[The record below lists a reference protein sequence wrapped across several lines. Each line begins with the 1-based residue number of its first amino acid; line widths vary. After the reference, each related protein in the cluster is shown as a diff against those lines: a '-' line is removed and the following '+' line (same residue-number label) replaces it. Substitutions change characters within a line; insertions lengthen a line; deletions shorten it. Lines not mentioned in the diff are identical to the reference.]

1 MNHTAPTPLLRADR
15 IPAATPWLT
24 LAERAQL
31 ERDLA
36 DLPELADHLDRDYAA
51 LLGRGSRSHNDPR
64 VRVPIDPAI
73 LDLADSRLKG
83 DAWADPMGEADL
95 ARRIGSRRQ
104 GILPTLRSW
113 VLLAEGEML
122 DDGARHTDPAEAPTV
137 TTEAGWLA
145 VHLDWIGGQQW
156 VVELA
161 TDARGIVADAEA
173 LVGPVANTPD
183 KRACVTALDAVD
195 LTGVPLSTLY
205 RWRACGWLSDVG
217 CNPEGRW
224 LLVLHE
230 VRSLMRRS
238 A

>member
-51 LLGRGSRSHNDPR
+51 LLGRGSRSHDAPR
-64 VRVPIDPAI
+64 VRVPIDPAV

-83 DAWADPMGEADL
+83 DTWADPMGEADL

-161 TDARGIVADAEA
+161 TDARGLVADAET
-173 LVGPVANTPD
+173 LVGSARHGVDSN
-183 KRACVTALDAVD
+183 ACVTALDAASLADV
-195 LTGVPLSTLY
+195 GLSTLY
-205 RWRACGWLSDVG
+205 RWRAQGWLSDVG
-217 CNPEGRW
+217 RNAQGRW
-224 LLVLHE
+224 LLVMHE
-230 VRSLMRRS
+230 VRALKRRG